1 VSRSGASASPS
12 RGLSDERLA
21 QRSGRPATRDWR
33 SARLLALAAVVLGL
47 GLLLPTVVPDAYYLG
62 IAVDGA
68 VLGILAVS
76 VGFLMRRCGL
86 VSLGQAAFF
95 GTAAYLV
102 AIATTHWAWK
112 PAVAAMTAVAG
123 GAALSLAIGAIVVR
137 TPGMSFVMLTLA
149 FGQALYAASNQ
160 TSARPVTGGF
170 DGLAVRYRDSFF
182 GYQRGDLGDAAIFW
196 PIAWTALVVIATLLA
211 VVGRSRFGVLLEAIR
226 ENEERARFSGFD
238 TYWPRVAAFTLSGTM
253 AAIAGVLFALH
264 KSFVSPDLL
273 DWSTSGNALVAAIV
287 GGVGS
292 VAGPALGGFLY
303 IFGRDRFA
311 GGGNLEFYT
320 GVALIAVLVFA
331 PGGLT
336 GTLGRLV
343 RSVRTRLR
351 GGAADVNP

>member
-1 VSRSGASASPS
+1 MSRPGASEAPS
-12 RGLSDERLA
+12 GGIPEESLA
-21 QRSGRPATRDWR
+21 RPSGRPAAREWG
-33 SARLLALAAVVLGL
+33 SAKLLALAAAVLGL
-47 GLLLPTVVPDAYYLG
+47 GLLLPTLVPDAYYLG

-95 GTAAYLV
+95 GMGAYLLG
-102 AIATTHWAWK
+102 IATTYWAWK

-123 GAALSLAIGAIVVR
+123 GAALSLVIGAIIVR

-149 FGQALYAASNQ
+149 FGQALWAASNQ
-160 TSARPVTGGF
+160 TNARPVTGGF
-170 DGLAVRYRDSFF
+170 DGLVVRYRDSFF

-196 PIAWTALVVIATLLA
+196 PIAWTALVGLATLLSLL
-211 VVGRSRFGVLLEAIR
+211 GRSRFGLLLEAIR

-238 TYWPRVAAFTLSGTM
+238 TYWPRVAAFALSGTV
-253 AAIAGVLFALH
+253 AAIAGVLFAVH

-292 VAGPALGGFLY
+292 TAGPAIGAFLY

-331 PGGLT
+331 PGGIT
-336 GTLGRLV
+336 GAFSRLV
-343 RSVRTRLR
+343 RLARARFR
-351 GGAADVNP
+351 

>member
-1 VSRSGASASPS
+1 VSHRGVSVSRRGAITDA
-12 RGLSDERLA
+12 GLTPTAARLA
-21 QRSGRPATRDWR
+21 ARPWTSVKLVAVG
-33 SARLLALAAVVLGL
+33 AVVLGL
-47 GLLLPTVVPDAYYLG
+47 GLLLPVLVPDAYYLG

-68 VLGILAVS
+68 LLGILAMS
-76 VGFLMRRCGL
+76 VGFLMHRCGL

-102 AIATTHWAWK
+102 GIATTHWAWR
-112 PAVAAMTAVAG
+112 PAGAAVTAVIG
-123 GAALSLAIGAIVVR
+123 GAALAFLIGAIVVR

-149 FGQALYAASNQ
+149 FGQALWAASNQ
-160 TSARPVTGGF
+160 TTARPITGGF
-170 DGLAVRYRDSFF
+170 DGLVVRYRDTLF
-182 GYQRGDLGDAAIFW
+182 GLSRGALGDAAVFW
-196 PIAWTALVVIATLLA
+196 PIAWTALVCIATVMA

-238 TYWPRVAAFTLSGTM
+238 TYWPRVAAFTLAGTV
-253 AAIAGVLFALH
+253 AAIAGALFAVH

-292 VAGPALGGFLY
+292 IAGPAIGGFLY

-320 GVALIAVLVFA
+320 GLGLIVVLVFA
-331 PGGLT
+331 PGGIT
-336 GTLGRLV
+336 GGLARL
-343 RSVRTRLR
+343 LR
-351 GGAADVNP
+351 AARARFW